1 MFNLRRNSLI
11 ISYNCAIFV
20 KKKKVSGTLMGF
32 IYQFVKF
39 YKEVSVLR
47 FKIFIQFYQLVTTLP
62 EDEFPNISHNYAIF
76 VISI

>member
-1 MFNLRRNSLI
+1 M
-11 ISYNCAIFV
+11 
-20 KKKKVSGTLMGF
+20 LMGF
-32 IYQFVKF
+32 IYQFVNF

-47 FKIFIQFYQLVTTLP
+47 FKIFFQFYQLVTTLP